1 MPLVL
6 DNKRIID
13 LQLLLLLPVLVLLS
27 TLLPEWVDTRDLV
40 QYYAWYVLIIQLL
53 MLYTPTHI
61 FISKRGGA
69 SAFGIK
75 RVSVAELLWAI
86 VLGVGM
92 CFLTNALEQ
101 ALQLFY
107 AYLGANALFTGS
119 VLTISGGW
127 RLPALVI
134 LMAVIPAY
142 AEESLFR
149 GALLFSWLPK
159 GKARAILHSAL
170 LFSLV
175 HLNPI
180 FMPSVFVLGLTL
192 SMASVWSGSCVPAVA
207 MHCVNNVIA
216 VLGSYALN
224 NVSPAAQASMQALGA
239 GGWMLYNGMAG
250 FALTALSLPLF
261 WRAAKKGAAC
271 REEAAAL
278 DTRAAAAQSVTPQ
291 QAAQAYASYTPPD
304 ASEKKA
310 PSVRLVF
317 IRPSILYSPK
327 LPVVITY
334 AFLISINLLLLAMA
348 FIPL

>member
-13 LQLLLLLPVLVLLS
+13 LQLLLLLPVMVLLS

-40 QYYAWYVLIIQLL
+40 QYYAWYVLLIQLM
-53 MLYTPTHI
+53 MLYTPTHV

-75 RVSVAELLWAI
+75 RVSAAELLWAI
-86 VLGVGM
+86 LLGVGM
-92 CFLTNALEQ
+92 CCLTNALEQ
-101 ALQLFY
+101 ALQLLY
-107 AYLGANALFTGS
+107 AYLGANSLFTGS
-119 VLTISGGW
+119 LLTIDGGW

-134 LMAVIPAY
+134 LIAVIPAY

-159 GKARAILHSAL
+159 GKARAIIHSAL

-175 HLNPI
+175 HLNPV

-207 MHCVNNVIA
+207 MHCVNNIIA
-216 VLGSYALN
+216 VVGSYALGN
-224 NVSPAAQASMQALGA
+224 LSPAAQASMQALGT
-239 GGWMLYNGMAG
+239 GGWMLYNGVAG

-261 WRAAKKGAAC
+261 RRAAKKGAAR

-278 DTRAAAAQSVTPQ
+278 NTGVATAQTVTPQ
-291 QAAQAYASYTPPD
+291 EATKAYASHTSPS
-304 ASEKKA
+304 ASENKT

-317 IRPSILYSPK
+317 IRPSILFSPK